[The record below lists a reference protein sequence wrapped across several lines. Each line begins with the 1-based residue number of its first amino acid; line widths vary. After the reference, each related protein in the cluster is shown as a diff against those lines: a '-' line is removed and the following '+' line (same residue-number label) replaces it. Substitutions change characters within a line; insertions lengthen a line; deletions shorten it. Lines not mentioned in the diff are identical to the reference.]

1 MGNLIAKIVLTGGPC
16 AGKTTTISRIEEH
29 LREKGY
35 HVLVLNECATEMIKA
50 GIRPFGVNL
59 ATVYDFENE
68 VLNLQLYKEKRYN
81 NFLEKYDDNTKIVIL
96 YDRGT
101 VDVKAYLGE
110 ENYNKML
117 KENNLRH
124 ENLLKEY
131 DMVIHMITVAADM
144 ENRYSNSNNTARF
157 EDSKEAID
165 LDKRT
170 NEAWKEHANLKVV
183 PVCEFLE
190 DKIKLAINYVDE
202 LLEIKDKTS
211 EEGCFVMKKTN
222 Y

>member
-29 LREKGY
+29 LIEKGY

-50 GIRPFGVNL
+50 GIRPFGDNA

-81 NFLEKYDDNTKIVIL
+81 DFLEKYSDDTKIVIL

-101 VDVKAYLGE
+101 VDIKAYLGE
-110 ENYNKML
+110 ENYQRML
-117 KENNLRH
+117 KENNLNH
-124 ENLLKEY
+124 ENLINEY
-131 DMVIHMITVAADM
+131 DLVIHMISVATDM

-157 EDSKEAID
+157 EDSEEAAL

-170 NEAWKEHANLKVV
+170 NEAWSEHKNLKVV
-183 PVCEFLE
+183 PVCELLE
-190 DKIKLAINYVDE
+190 EKIEIAIKYVDE
-202 LLEIKDKTS
+202 IIKEKDKTS
-211 EEGCFVMKKTN
+211 
-222 Y
+222 